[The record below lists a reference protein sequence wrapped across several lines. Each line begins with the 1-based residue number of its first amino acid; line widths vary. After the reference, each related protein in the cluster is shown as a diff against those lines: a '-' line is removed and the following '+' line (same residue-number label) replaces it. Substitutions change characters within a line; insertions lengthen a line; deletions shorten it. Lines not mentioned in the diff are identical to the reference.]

1 MLYIILFQEMLKLI
15 AHKLCT
21 FEMFSTTAVTHGTE
35 NLLQAFNDFSECHG
49 RQNIHF
55 EMSAVITN
63 LEKYIFS

>member
-1 MLYIILFQEMLKLI
+1 MLYIILFQETLKFI

-35 NLLQAFNDFSECHG
+35 NLLQAFNDFSEFHG